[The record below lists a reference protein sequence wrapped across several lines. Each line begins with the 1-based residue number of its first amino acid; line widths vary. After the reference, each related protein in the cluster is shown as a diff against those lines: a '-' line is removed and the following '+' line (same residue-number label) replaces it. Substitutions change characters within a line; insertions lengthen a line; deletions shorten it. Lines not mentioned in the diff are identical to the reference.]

1 MKGGIKMSDVID
13 SVEIANE
20 WLEKLNNQSNFIPL
34 DGNKIRFNTPFVDPF
49 GDQISLLITSNHN
62 STYTVSDQG
71 YTIWNI
77 ESRGTN
83 LTKNNSVRFKLL
95 QSILYTNKASL
106 SNNFDIYKTTASRQE
121 VAQII
126 NDILDSVIK
135 ISDLAFGS
143 RSNARGMFKDDV
155 LDYITENKKRFSF
168 DIGFSVKGKS
178 NLVYDLDFVFHQ
190 KIKDTQWTKLYTS
203 LNKNVSEMV
212 MGIWLDTELYR
223 KNNPGNDISF
233 NVLVKEMDLK
243 STQFKDNLI
252 QHNINVISFDDKED
266 FEKNFA
272 IS

>member
-1 MKGGIKMSDVID
+1 MSDVID
-13 SVEIANE
+13 SVAIANE
-20 WLEKLNNQSNFIPL
+20 WLEKINNQSNFIPL

-83 LTKNNSVRFKLL
+83 LTKNGSVRLKLI
-95 QSILYTNKASL
+95 QSILNTNRASL
-106 SNNFDIYKTTASRQE
+106 GSNYDIYKTTASRQE

-143 RSNARGMFKDDV
+143 RNNARGMFKDDV
-155 LDYITENKKRFSF
+155 LDYITENNKQFSF

-178 NLVYDLDFVFHQ
+178 NLAYDLDFVFHQ
-190 KIKDTQWTKLYTS
+190 KIKDTKWTKLYTS

-223 KNNPGNDISF
+223 QNNPGNDISF
-233 NVLVKEMDLK
+233 NVLVKGLDDR
-243 STQFKDNLI
+243 SVQFKDSLI
-252 QHNINVISFDDKED
+252 QHNINVVSFDDKDD
-266 FEKNFA
+266 FKSNFA
-272 IS
+272 IA